1 MPQVVQFRLQI
12 TWEVNTIIS
21 ILRCGNEALRED
33 GALSGSQLVVAE
45 PGFEVGSLT
54 QNLGY
59 FLLISIVFSYFSYE
73 NDFIAFVK

>member
-1 MPQVVQFRLQI
+1 M
-12 TWEVNTIIS
+12 
-21 ILRCGNEALRED
+21 
-33 GALSGSQLVVAE
+33 VAE